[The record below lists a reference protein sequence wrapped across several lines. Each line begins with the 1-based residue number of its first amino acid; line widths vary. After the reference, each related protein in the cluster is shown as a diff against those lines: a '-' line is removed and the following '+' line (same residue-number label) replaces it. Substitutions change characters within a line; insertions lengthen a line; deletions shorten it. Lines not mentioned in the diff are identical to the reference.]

1 MDKRHG
7 SKNAAR
13 IGADPGRF
21 TAVEKW
27 QLIVQVRLIGTNTIA
42 QIAAK
47 GRGRDNFSELVQS
60 KGARPGTSL
69 HDYIFQP
76 SSRHN
81 FAAAACLNWARRG

>member
-27 QLIVQVRLIGTNTIA
+27 QLIVQVRPIGSITIA

-47 GRGRDNFSELVQS
+47 GRGRDNFNELVQS
-60 KGARPGTSL
+60 KGARPGTFTSFSHPLDTISL
-69 HDYIFQP
+69 LLP
-76 SSRHN
+76 
-81 FAAAACLNWARRG
+81 A